1 MTRVL
6 NREPQRS
13 GGAGSRALTRAFA
26 RAASLVLLVLVTSPA
41 LGSAADV
48 AVGDSDGS
56 CHVRASFTAPVSR
69 DVAWD
74 VLADYDS
81 IGRFVSSVRTSRMER
96 QPDGR
101 LLLRQDAVGSVF
113 MFKRQIQVLL
123 EIEEEAG
130 SRIHFHDVL
139 GKDFRSY
146 VGEWRITADSLG
158 TRVVY
163 EIEAQPKGAI
173 ARAFCRGPLRSAA
186 RDLLS
191 EVRVEM
197 IRRGAAVAA
206 VRADSSGTKLRP

>member
-1 MTRVL
+1 MTRVS

-13 GGAGSRALTRAFA
+13 GGAGNRALTRAFTRGA
-26 RAASLVLLVLVTSPA
+26 CLVLLLIATLPA
-41 LGSAADV
+41 WASSADV
-48 AVGDSDGS
+48 AVDDADGS
-56 CHVRASFTAPVSR
+56 CRVRASFMAPVPR
-69 DVAWD
+69 DIAWN

-123 EIEEEAG
+123 EIEEEPG
-130 SRIHFHDVL
+130 TRIHFRDVL

-146 VGEWRITADSLG
+146 VGEWRIAADSLG

-163 EIEAQPKGAI
+163 EIEAQPKGSI
-173 ARAFCRGPLRSAA
+173 ARALCRGPLRNAA

-191 EVRVEM
+191 EVRAEM
-197 IRRGAAVAA
+197 IRRAQSAAP
-206 VRADSSGTKLRP
+206 VRPDSSGK